1 MTKIFTKMFRHN
13 LLFAIFIFISI
24 STSFAQLS
32 FDGKV
37 RPDSIFDR
45 VLRQGEMESLL
56 REVPNRWDLQLERLA
71 AYFFHQ
77 RINQYRLENGRTTLY
92 WDDRMWLAARN
103 HNLYLLKT
111 KFEHEEIMGA
121 AGFTGVDPSD
131 RIQFVTY
138 NGFKL
143 SLYGENILMNFSA
156 FYQRSLVDNAKSIAD
171 ESFEQWR
178 NSPPHNKNMLDPDFF
193 AHGTSF
199 YRGAKGASQIFG
211 TTNFGNASDFEV
223 NEIAITWNDSLA
235 KCFPPSA
242 MTKRKPFVSA
252 KWSVQQAENELF
264 NVVKA
269 RMPRHTSAYNSDLAY
284 AAEMGIK
291 SKNEI
296 ANEQNEVEFTKL
308 RYLKTA
314 KDPKL
319 KLILSKLHEKAYR
332 FEFSKEQLQ
341 SKLALKL
348 IDERISK
355 DLPSRTKIKNWGGR
369 CILTEK
375 DNRFI
380 CVIDLIYIPI

>member
-1 MTKIFTKMFRHN
+1 MYKLKLYQIIIYSVFIATAFPQQPKINNTRPE
-13 LLFAIFIFISI
+13 SV
-24 STSFAQLS
+24 
-32 FDGKV
+32 FDK
-37 RPDSIFDR
+37 
-45 VLRQGEMESLL
+45 VLRQGELAKLL
-56 REVPNRWDLQLERLA
+56 SEVPNRLDLQLERLS

-92 WDDRMWLAARN
+92 WDDRMWLASRN

-111 KFEHEEIMGA
+111 KFSHEEIMGA
-121 AGFTGVDPSD
+121 AGFTGVNPSD

-143 SLYGENILMNFSA
+143 SLYGENLLMNFSA

-171 ESFEQWR
+171 ESFEQWK

-199 YRGAKGASQIFG
+199 YRGTKGVSQIFG

-235 KCFPPSA
+235 KRFPPSA
-242 MTKRKPFVSA
+242 TTKRKPFVSA
-252 KWSVQQAENELF
+252 KWSVMQAEKELF

-269 RMPRHTSAYNSDLAY
+269 RMPKHTSAYNSDLAY

-291 SKNEI
+291 SKKEI
-296 ANEQNEVEFTKL
+296 ENEQNEVEYSKL

-319 KLILSKLHEKAYR
+319 KLILSKLHEKVYR

-341 SKLALKL
+341 SKSALKL
-348 IDERISK
+348 IDEQISK
-355 DLPSRTKIKNWGGR
+355 DLPSPSKIKNWGGK
-369 CILTEK
+369 CVLTEQ
-375 DNRFI
+375 NNGFI
-380 CVIDLIYIPI
+380 CEIDLIYIFN